1 MVLTSY
7 NPSITGYSE
16 NEFHNPI
23 VSKPLRINISWLKVI
38 IATLANAGIMA
49 LKMSV
54 SDVSL
59 THHIIMNISVAGY
72 WDYSWVLKW

>member
-1 MVLTSY
+1 
-7 NPSITGYSE
+7 
-16 NEFHNPI
+16 
-23 VSKPLRINISWLKVI
+23 VI

-72 WDYSWVLKW
+72 